1 MCVSPND
8 LQCSYVAPSGLW
20 FLVGPLVRRGNPY
33 AVLCRPF
40 GAWGR
45 YIICG
50 DSQFSAE
57 HYSVSITF
65 SLQSYYF
72 FLEYANFVRT
82 NCIFCRILVVLWEI
96 ACGWWL
102 FMPIFDGE

>member
-1 MCVSPND
+1 MCRLMIYNVVMSP
-8 LQCSYVAPSGLW
+8 LRGFGSWWALW
-20 FLVGPLVRRGNPY
+20 FVGVNPY

-45 YIICG
+45 YIICE
-50 DSQFSAE
+50 DSQISAE

>member
-1 MCVSPND
+1 MCRLMIYNVVMSP
-8 LQCSYVAPSGLW
+8 LWGFGSWWALW
-20 FLVGPLVRRGNPY
+20 FVGVNPY

-45 YIICG
+45 YIICE
-50 DSQFSAE
+50 DSQFSTE

-72 FLEYANFVRT
+72 FFEYANFVRT

-96 ACGWWL
+96 ACRWWL

>member
-1 MCVSPND
+1 MCRLMIYNVVMSP
-8 LQCSYVAPSGLW
+8 LRGFGSWWALW
-20 FLVGPLVRRGNPY
+20 FVGVNPDVVR
-33 AVLCRPF
+33 CRPF

-45 YIICG
+45 YLICG
-50 DSQFSAE
+50 DSQISAE
-57 HYSVSITF
+57 HYSASITF

-72 FLEYANFVRT
+72 FFEYANFVRT

>member
-1 MCVSPND
+1 MCRLMIYNVVMSP
-8 LQCSYVAPSGLW
+8 LRGFGSWWALWFVGVTPTLFCVAPSGLGGGILSVGIRR
-20 FLVGPLVRRGNPY
+20 LVPNTI
-33 AVLCRPF
+33 VL
-40 GAWGR
+40 
-45 YIICG
+45 Y
-50 DSQFSAE
+50 
-57 HYSVSITF
+57 ITF

-72 FLEYANFVRT
+72 FFEYANFVRT

>member
-1 MCVSPND
+1 MIYNVVMSP
-8 LQCSYVAPSGLW
+8 LRGFGSWWALW
-20 FLVGPLVRRGNPY
+20 LVGVNPY

-40 GAWGR
+40 GAGGR

-50 DSQFSAE
+50 DSQISAE

-72 FLEYANFVRT
+72 FLVYANFVWA
-82 NCIFCRILVVLWEI
+82 NCIFLPYS
-96 ACGWWL
+96 CGFVGNSMWMVAFYAYL
-102 FMPIFDGE
+102 

>member
-1 MCVSPND
+1 MCRLMIYNVVMSP
-8 LQCSYVAPSGLW
+8 LRGFGSWWALW
-20 FLVGPLVRRGNPY
+20 FVGVNPY

-40 GAWGR
+40 GAGVR

-50 DSQFSAE
+50 DSQISAE

-72 FLEYANFVRT
+72 FFEYANFVWA
-82 NCIFCRILVVLWEI
+82 NCIFFAVFLWF
-96 ACGWWL
+96 CGK
-102 FMPIFDGE
+102 

>member
-1 MCVSPND
+1 MCRLMIYNVVMSP
-8 LQCSYVAPSGLW
+8 LRGFGSWWALW
-20 FLVGPLVRRGNPY
+20 FVGVNPY

-50 DSQFSAE
+50 DSQFSTE

-72 FLEYANFVRT
+72 FFEYANFVRT

-102 FMPIFDGE
+102 FMSIFDGE

>member
-1 MCVSPND
+1 MCRLMIYNVVMSP
-8 LQCSYVAPSGLW
+8 LQGFGSWWALW
-20 FLVGPLVRRGNPY
+20 FVGVNPY

-45 YIICG
+45 YLICG
-50 DSQFSAE
+50 DLQISAE
-57 HYSVSITF
+57 HSALVKLSACKVTT
-65 SLQSYYF
+65 F
-72 FLEYANFVRT
+72 FLNMQILLGQIAF
-82 NCIFCRILVVLWEI
+82 FCRILVVLWEV

>member
-1 MCVSPND
+1 MSPKD
-8 LQCSYVAPSGLW
+8 SKCSYVVHSGLGVS
-20 FLVGPLVRRGNPY
+20 VGASFPVWVNPDVVR
-33 AVLCRPF
+33 CRPF
-40 GAWGR
+40 GAGVR

-50 DSQFSAE
+50 DSQISAE

-72 FLEYANFVRT
+72 FFEYANFVRT

-96 ACGWWL
+96 ACGW
-102 FMPIFDGE
+102 

>member
-1 MCVSPND
+1 MIYNVVMSP
-8 LQCSYVAPSGLW
+8 LRGFGSWWALW
-20 FLVGPLVRRGNPY
+20 FVGVSPY

-45 YIICG
+45 YIICV
-50 DSQFSAE
+50 DSQFSTE

-72 FLEYANFVRT
+72 FFEYANFVRT